1 MSYEQFLRAKVPGV
15 ASIGFEIDPSAIN
28 PRLKPHQ
35 RAIVRWMV
43 AGGRRACFAAFGMG
57 KSVIQLETV
66 NLTLQRTGGRGLIVC
81 PLGVRQEFRRDAIEV
96 LG

>member
-43 AGGRRACFAAFGMG
+43 AGGRRACFAAFVANTWGHP
-57 KSVIQLETV
+57 ITV
-66 NLTLQRTGGRGLIVC
+66 GEIGRAHV
-81 PLGVRQEFRRDAIEV
+81 
-96 LG
+96 